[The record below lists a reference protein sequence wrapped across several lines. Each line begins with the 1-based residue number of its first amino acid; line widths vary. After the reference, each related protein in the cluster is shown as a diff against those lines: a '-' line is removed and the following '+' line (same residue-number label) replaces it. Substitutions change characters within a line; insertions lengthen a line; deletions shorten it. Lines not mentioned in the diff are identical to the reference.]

1 MCTSRETC
9 GRCACVVAV
18 AQQRRGEQ
26 TSCLSCARAGTDEGE
41 RGVSVVRERMGV
53 SSVRVLVFV
62 PESRFQAQSRL
73 HFWGGASVERA
84 QAGSMRRGRQRADRG
99 GASLKGR
106 RCVHAYLRPRP
117 RLRSPE
123 SDGSGLGRGR
133 RFGYTCQGEKDERRR
148 RGCHAWGEAGR
159 ACAHD
164 EEA

>member
-1 MCTSRETC
+1 MRDVRAS
-9 GRCACVVAV
+9 VPVARR
-18 AQQRRGEQ
+18 RRGEQ
-26 TSCLSCARAGTDEGE
+26 TSRLSCARADTDEGE

-53 SSVRVLVFV
+53 SSVRVLIFV

-73 HFWGGASVERA
+73 HFWGGASVKRA

-133 RFGYTCQGEKDERRR
+133 RFGYTRRGEKDKRRSR
-148 RGCHAWGEAGR
+148 RCRAWGEAR
-159 ACAHD
+159 RCAHD
-164 EEA
+164 EEAQRW